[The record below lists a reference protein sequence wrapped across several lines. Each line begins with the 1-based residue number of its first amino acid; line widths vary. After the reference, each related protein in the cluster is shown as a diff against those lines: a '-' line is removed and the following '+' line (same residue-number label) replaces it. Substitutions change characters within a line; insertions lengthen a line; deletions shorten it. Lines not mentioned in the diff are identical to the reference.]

1 MFMGRNVISVFE
13 SSALVNCCVVIQVT
27 TSLVFD
33 CLALVNCCVVVCF
46 ELSVLQ
52 SVVFV
57 FITNIYKSQ
66 LYKAQEK
73 KLGKQIQSV

>member
-1 MFMGRNVISVFE
+1 MGELLYHDSSDNIISV
-13 SSALVNCCVVIQVT
+13 
-27 TSLVFD
+27 D

-46 ELSVLQ
+46 ETHIELSVQQ

-57 FITNIYKSQ
+57 FFTNTYKGQ

-73 KLGKQIQSV
+73 KLGSQIQSV